1 MYKKILFLILAGF
14 QFVAAQTVVD
24 VTTTGRFST
33 CGITPEVSIEFLPG
47 STGSEIIDGNIVCTD
62 PCGVTKLRVTVSNIR
77 WDQSP
82 GENWFHGLFFP
93 EGEGVS
99 VTGIIMPAGW
109 SDFPTCTGASCSAG
123 VTGGQGFYFDAS
135 SGNSCCS
142 GATVN
147 DGDPSNN
154 YGDMDMDCGEPV
166 TVQFDLNV
174 CNSTL
179 TDNTRTFMMR
189 GTADGDT
196 GCWSIGDALNNTLSF
211 EIETVPCDDT
221 CTESCEET
229 LGVAFDHS
237 ISDVQIFPNPSKGTF
252 KFSEKVK
259 NVTTY
264 DASGKVV
271 KTQTKTSTQLDLSHL
286 PKGTYVIKGTTESGK
301 SFTKKVV
308 RN

>member
-1 MYKKILFLILAGF
+1 MYKKFIFFLLIGF
-14 QFVAAQTVVD
+14 QFATAQTVSEI
-24 VTTTGRFST
+24 TTTGRFNT
-33 CGITPEVSIEFLPG
+33 CSVQPNIAIEFLPG
-47 STGSEIIDGNIVCTD
+47 SSGSEIIDGKIVCTD
-62 PCGVTKLRVTVSNIR
+62 PCGVTKLRITVSDIR
-77 WDQSP
+77 WNQDP
-82 GENWFHGLFFP
+82 GSNWFHGLFFP

-99 VTGIIMPAGW
+99 VSGIIMPAGW

-135 SGNSCCS
+135 TGNSCCG
-142 GATVN
+142 GATLN

-154 YGDMDMDCGEPV
+154 FGDMGMDCGEPV

-179 TDNTRTFMMR
+179 TANTRTFTMR

-196 GCWSIGDALNNTLSF
+196 GCWSIGDNLTNTLNF
-211 EIETVPCDDT
+211 TIETVPCDDT